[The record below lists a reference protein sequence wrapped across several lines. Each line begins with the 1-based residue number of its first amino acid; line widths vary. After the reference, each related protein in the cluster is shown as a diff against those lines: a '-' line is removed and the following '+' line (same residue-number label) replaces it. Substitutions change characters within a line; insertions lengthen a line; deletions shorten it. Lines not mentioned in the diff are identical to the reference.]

1 MKKTLLIVALVL
13 AITTSIIAGTMA
25 YYTTTLPDLVK
36 GEVVA
41 KEFILLKGGTNT
53 FSEGVKIAPGETVKW
68 DFSVKNFDG
77 NAVSET
83 GMDLDVTVLVEGGEK
98 KYIYPLT
105 VTVTE
110 KDGAA
115 VLGTMKPG
123 HTGDIKFNDTFK
135 LAEEGQE
142 KVYSVNIE
150 WPWQSAGV
158 NDITYAGSGHG
169 ATIKVSVTGTQIP
182 TTTESD

>member
-25 YYTTTLPDLVK
+25 YYTITLDELVK
-36 GEVVA
+36 GDVVA
-41 KEFILLKGGTNT
+41 KEFILKPGETNT
-53 FSEGVKIAPGETVKW
+53 FETGVKIAPGEAVKW

-77 NAVSET
+77 NAISET

-98 KYIYPLT
+98 SYIFPLT

-110 KDGAA
+110 KDEAD

-123 HTGDIKFNDTFK
+123 HTVDKIGR
-135 LAEEGQE
+135 ASCRER
-142 KVYSVNIE
+142 V
-150 WPWQSAGV
+150 
-158 NDITYAGSGHG
+158 
-169 ATIKVSVTGTQIP
+169 
-182 TTTESD
+182 

>member
-25 YYTTTLPDLVK
+25 YYTITLDELVK
-36 GEVVA
+36 GDVVA
-41 KEFILLKGGTNT
+41 KEFILLEGGTST

-68 DFSVKNFDG
+68 DFSVKNFDDK
-77 NAVSET
+77 AISET
-83 GMDLDVTVLVEGGEK
+83 GMDLDVTVLVEGAEK
-98 KYIYPLT
+98 SYIFPLT
-105 VTVTE
+105 VKVTK
-110 KDGAA
+110 KDEAI
-115 VLGTMKPG
+115 VLGTMNPG
-123 HTGDIKFNDTFK
+123 HTGDIKFNDTFE

-150 WPWQSAGV
+150 WPWESADF
-158 NDITYAGSGHG
+158 NDIDYAGSGHG

-182 TTTESD
+182 TDTVGD